1 MDQDPDPDPGGPK
14 TSGSGAHW
22 EICGNRPGR
31 GHTGIFA
38 AIGLEGGPGRL
49 GPTGKICDTFLYVL
63 CSFVTQI
70 MIKKDFYVIL
80 NSLSSHKK

>member
-22 EICGNRPGR
+22 EI
-31 GHTGIFA
+31 A

-70 MIKKDFYVIL
+70 ITKNYIYVIL
-80 NSLSSHKK
+80 NSIFYHKK